1 MHRFWCLVIL
11 FFCIQRVRAEI
22 LYVPSQYSTIQ
33 SAIDNTLGGDSVV
46 VSPGTYLE
54 NIDFKGKAV
63 TVRSTYPNNP
73 DIVAATI
80 INGSNPPDP
89 NFGSVVLFRSS
100 EDNDSVLTGFTITGG
115 TGSWVPIAWSLQQ
128 VYWNRCGGGALCYN
142 LAEPTITKNVFI
154 DNIAG
159 QGGGV
164 YVYGNPVNPNNPSNP
179 PIHIKPIIA
188 DNTFINNS
196 AFVAHGFIPPDANY
210 PLHDHGDGGAIVGFQ
225 GVDAT
230 ITGNLITGN
239 HGEWYGGGIHLRQW
253 SNGLI
258 AENEVADNNSTLGGG
273 IHITYTSSPAIKDNL
288 ISGNVVG
295 GLGGGGIYVYYN
307 SNPLIERNTI
317 TRNTSGSNGSGIGV
331 FWTSNPTIRNNMIV
345 GNINGAGIRVG
356 GGSIPVI
363 TNNTIVGN
371 TASSYYAGGVDCTTD
386 SAPVIVNNI
395 IASNGNSFGI
405 YALSTPPVIRYNN
418 VWGNGAGNYNPVIGD
433 QTGINGNISI
443 DPGFVASDVND
454 YHLAYSSPCIN
465 AGDPNF
471 TPAPNETDFDGD
483 QRIINR
489 FVDMGADE
497 VRPVY
502 NLNTGVQYQTVQQA
516 IDDANDFDT
525 IILTADT
532 YTGAGNR
539 DIDFKGKAVT
549 VQSSDPN
556 NWTVVA
562 ATIIDCQSSGRGF
575 RFHTGEDANSV
586 VQGLTIT
593 NGGNTY
599 EGGAIHCSGSSPS
612 IINCIIRDNV
622 TNAHG
627 AGIYCGDN
635 SNAVINNCLITSN
648 TFSPSGYGGAIYV
661 YKSSPIITNCVITNN
676 SAVGHGRHGGGICC
690 WGDQDVAGNAL
701 VANCIIA
708 GNSAAHRGGGLYAY
722 WSSPTFINCTVIGNK
737 ALEGGGIGSFRESN
751 PAVINCIVRDNI
763 APDGNQLA
771 LINTIRVW
779 PWALPTWMTVSFSD
793 VEGGQAQA
801 QIDAGCTL
809 NWGSGNIDTDPNFVE
824 PGHWDVNN
832 PGDPND
838 DFFVIGN
845 YHLLPISG
853 CIDLGDNTSLPPD
866 STSDIDGEER
876 VFNSIVDIG
885 ADEVIT
891 NPFDLDTDG
900 RVDYY
905 EIDVLT
911 DEWLLTTPPLQT
923 DFNSDGIVNFEDFA
937 PFAQQWLWTAAW
949 LE

>member
-1 MHRFWCLVIL
+1 MRRLRWVVIL
-11 FFCIQRVRAEI
+11 LCWTQVLRAEI
-22 LYVPSQYSTIQ
+22 LYVPSPYSTIQ
-33 SAIDNTLGGDSVV
+33 SAIDNALDGDSVV

-63 TVRSTYPNNP
+63 TVRSTDPNNP

-89 NFGSVVLFRSS
+89 NFGSVVLFRSG
-100 EDNDSVLTGFTITGG
+100 EDNDSVLAGFTITGG

-128 VYWNRCGGGALCYN
+128 VFWNRCGGGALCYN

-154 DNIAG
+154 ANIAG
-159 QGGGV
+159 QGGGI
-164 YVYGNPVNPNNPSNP
+164 YVYGDPVNPNNPSNP
-179 PIHIKPIIA
+179 PVHVKPIIT

-196 AFVAHGFIPPDANY
+196 ALIAHGFNPPNATY
-210 PLHDHGDGGAIVGFQ
+210 PVHDDGDGGAIVGFQ

-239 HGEWYGGGIHLRQW
+239 HAQYYGGGIHLRQW
-253 SNGLI
+253 SNGLV
-258 AENEVADNNSTLGGG
+258 AENEVADNNSALGGG

-317 TRNTSGSNGSGIGV
+317 TLNTSSNGAGIAV
-331 FWTSNPTIRNNMIV
+331 FWTSNPTIRNNMII
-345 GNINGAGIRVG
+345 NNLNGAGIGVK

-371 TASSYYAGGVDCTTD
+371 TGSLSYGGGVECITD

-395 IASNGNSFGI
+395 ITSNGNSFGI
-405 YALSTPPVIRYNN
+405 YALTTPPVIRYNN

-433 QTGINGNISI
+433 QTAINGNISA
-443 DPGFVASDVND
+443 DPCLVAPDAND
-454 YHLAYSSPCIN
+454 CHLAYSSPCIN
-465 AGDPNF
+465 TGDPNF
-471 TPAPNETDFDGD
+471 VPGPNETDFDGD

-502 NLNTGVQYQTVQQA
+502 NLNTGVQYQTIQQA
-516 IDDANDFDT
+516 IDDSNDGNT
-525 IILTADT
+525 IVVTPDT
-532 YTGAGNR
+532 YTGTGNK
-539 DIDFKGKAVT
+539 DIDFHGKAIT

-556 NWTVVA
+556 NWAVVA

-575 RFHTGEDANSV
+575 RFYTGEDTNSV
-586 VQGLTIT
+586 VKGLTIT
-593 NGGNTY
+593 NGGDTY
-599 EGGAIHCSGSSPS
+599 EGGAIHCTGSSPS

-622 TNAHG
+622 TNGNG
-627 AGIYCGDN
+627 AGIYCGYD

-661 YKSSPIITNCVITNN
+661 YKSSPIITNCVITSN

-690 WGDQDVAGNAL
+690 WGDQYVAGNAL
-701 VANCIIA
+701 VANCIVA

-722 WSSPTFINCTVIGNK
+722 WSSPTFVNCTVIGNK

-763 APDGNQLA
+763 APEGNQLA
-771 LINTIRVW
+771 LINTLRIWGVNI
-779 PWALPTWMTVSFSD
+779 PTEMTVMFSD
-793 VEGGQAQA
+793 IEGGQSQVFV
-801 QIDAGCTL
+801 DPSCTL
-809 NWGSGNIDTDPNFVE
+809 HWGSGNIDIDPNFVE

-838 DFFVIGN
+838 DFFVTGN

-853 CIDLGDNTSLPPD
+853 CIDLGDNTSLPPE
-866 STSDIDGEER
+866 STMDIDGEQR
-876 VFNSIVDIG
+876 VFNGIVDIG
-885 ADEVIT
+885 ADEAVT
-891 NPFDLDTDG
+891 NPFDLDTNG

-905 EIDVLT
+905 ELNVLA
-911 DEWLLTTPPLQT
+911 DEWLLTTLPLQT
-923 DFNSDGIVNFEDFA
+923 DFHADGIVDFSDFVELA
-937 PFAQQWLWTAAW
+937 GQWLWTAAW